1 MMSNRHTVSIRN
13 DVYAKLLEY
22 GKFGDS
28 FSSLIMRILNQ
39 LEGEE
44 KKVE

>member
-1 MMSNRHTVSIRN
+1 MHTRNTITLRNR
-13 DVYAKLLEY
+13 VYSRLRQH
-22 GKFGDS
+22 GHFGES
-28 FSSLIMRILNQ
+28 FSSLIERILNQ